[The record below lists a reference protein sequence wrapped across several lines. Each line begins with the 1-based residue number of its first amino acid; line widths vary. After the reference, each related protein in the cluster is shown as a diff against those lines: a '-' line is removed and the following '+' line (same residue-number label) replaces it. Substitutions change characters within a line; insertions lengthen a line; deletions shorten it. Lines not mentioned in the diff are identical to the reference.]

1 MLFKLI
7 GTFIPQGIYCTV
19 CMLTSEL
26 HYNDQASFW
35 NNYCCK
41 LIKFHNNEFQLQF
54 IEIKTNTVAQSA
66 ISACK
71 DACSHRSGKGL
82 KRKSDVNMHKDYYYV
97 PDEPFLGLG
106 AACSRF

>member
-19 CMLTSEL
+19 CMLSSEL
-26 HYNDQASFW
+26 NFNHQTSFW
-35 NNYCCK
+35 NNCCK
-41 LIKFHNNEFQLQF
+41 LIKFHNNEFQLQLN
-54 IEIKTNTVAQSA
+54 EIKTNTVAQSA

-71 DACSHRSGKGL
+71 DACSYRNCRGL

-97 PDEPFLGLG
+97 SMSHF
-106 AACSRF
+106 